1 MGAVMGVLF
10 NLQAVWDLNALL
22 FISGNEQLYK
32 IFKIYCKYKVS
43 VFGYSN
49 LKRDSKRLDILWCLH
64 VASRHPPPRHF
75 LIKMLLKLMQQ
86 RVGVPW
92 KGWVLLFL
100 LLFSDLPLIFLKP
113 ENYKF
118 HLETFNFPPF
128 LLYLSSLG
136 ILSLTVKCYYPV
148 TSLISLN
155 CVHSDGFKLSRE
167 LFIDCC
173 FHCCCLNIWDVLYE
187 VTSLSFKAHF
197 WLLDTPRW
205 RHCGLYNE
213 FVFWI
218 CSRNWWGN
226 NYTNQSSRL
235 TKDFIGG
242 PLCFGQ

>member
-1 MGAVMGVLF
+1 
-10 NLQAVWDLNALL
+10 
-22 FISGNEQLYK
+22 
-32 IFKIYCKYKVS
+32 
-43 VFGYSN
+43 
-49 LKRDSKRLDILWCLH
+49 
-64 VASRHPPPRHF
+64 
-75 LIKMLLKLMQQ
+75 MQQ

-213 FVFWI
+213 FVSEFVLETDEETTIPTKVVGWPRI
-218 CSRNWWGN
+218 LLGVLCALGSKSTKIWGN
-226 NYTNQSSRL
+226 FFFYIAPQRIL
-235 TKDFIGG
+235 
-242 PLCFGQ
+242 P